1 MSQATVDN
9 FVTVVSVG
17 PTDKPESNENI
28 NFDSAGSGYVT
39 VLTIGDDENQKDI
52 KDVTEEVIV
61 YRLPGERLGFGLKF
75 EGGTKATEFVKRLFI
90 QSCAADSP
98 ASRVKSSWG
107 KLTEGDEILEI
118 DSVSVNTM
126 TRIDCVRCLKDS
138 NVAIK
143 LLVRHTY
150 GQENKKQETSPLIIS
165 AEEKRVPPPPPPVP
179 PRKISR
185 KLLKNLNNNVPKEQ
199 VDSSL
204 GNNNLANVRPT
215 ETSKQKKLQSPRGSV
230 RSYNSPDLLRRDRRF
245 SDGSLGPPDAEVYV
259 DLFLQE
265 STQSLSESD
274 DTGSTIST
282 VIDRFGSFPAT
293 TTSSFSGSLPST
305 PTSIQRQL
313 DISNINIYEDDDV
326 IHGKSLNKPTPLPRE
341 ENNNIIMEEVNP
353 LCFQD
358 APLSY
363 GNESTKVI
371 VPDEIDLIREEP
383 IVLQENRQVS
393 KKPPVPPRS
402 RDTHLTTSSEKIEK
416 CIENLPRLVDFVP
429 KTANGVKEVENSTE
443 IMKMFLEN
451 ERYKPDFEFFDK
463 EPDKDNYIN
472 GVDLYSSKW
481 SLSSQL
487 ATIGEVEEEGSSDCN
502 FNRSSPKTTPVVIVE
517 NTEKREDKNI
527 PHSPETTE
535 KEIYGTMETLPSDS
549 RQPPDGHEFP
559 EHEESQFK
567 KVSINVNLIND
578 KFLSAGREDSPKVN
592 NRYFIQSTSSTDL
605 RPKMYESTEDLKYGD
620 FLPEPTPL
628 YTRSQSLTD
637 VSSLSKKN
645 TKWNQMYEQRRKGLS
660 KLKGLVIP
668 EAAESDLSPS
678 VNLPE
683 IKSQTP
689 TMYIPVPKLD
699 NFSSSE
705 TISTS
710 DADLLRTSIVIP
722 SWSPST
728 PSNLPKYSPAFK
740 RKSLQVYPTSKS
752 ESDYSNTLDFPMKYC
767 DKVSPKGN
775 KVSDDDL
782 NPPKSLESISSPTR
796 SDCSFDYISSSKKY
810 SKNNGDSFQK
820 QSGRM
825 EDESDN
831 DSAVSSSQSSYNSRY
846 SPPSSP
852 TRSCELNHYSKKL
865 EEDDR
870 SAQNRLLK
878 PSSVEAINR
887 KNILASAK
895 CRSGKDLKIGSPV
908 IRRKQEEVQQES
920 EIHRLNTDEKE
931 FTLPGPVVL
940 QKPPIAGTTID
951 SIRAPKDISQEFV
964 KISEQKTTNDSVRL
978 QKEQLDKRNNETPTK
993 VASTNIFLALNSS
1006 SLNHVQM
1013 KLPEETK
1020 NSKSKDYLS
1029 TNSNSR
1035 KPAPINVKALKK
1047 NFENMNSSSPVSP
1060 QKVPF
1065 FKSAEARSNSK
1076 VNDII
1081 EGKATLPVRNGIGKS
1096 VEKLEICSSPKSQE
1110 KKSSEIETK
1119 TITLK
1124 TDPYGTSLGITL
1136 SGGVDENK
1144 DLTVHRIK
1152 YSSIAYA
1159 DGQLKK
1165 GDKIISINGQ
1175 STRDLTHLKAVEL
1188 LKEPVTEFYIVIE
1201 EGENLV
1207 PSPVSSSS
1215 LLQRRSSSMSS
1226 VISRTKSPSLE
1237 VLEEKEANN
1246 VISLTKDGAGLGFSI
1261 EGGRDSPQG
1270 NVPLL
1275 VKKIFTGGAAEKS
1288 GNLNVGDEII
1298 QINDI
1303 KFTLLT
1309 RIEAWNIMKKIPDGK
1324 VDIHIFR

>member
-204 GNNNLANVRPT
+204 GNNNVANVRPT

-416 CIENLPRLVDFVP
+416 CVENLPRLVDFVP

-487 ATIGEVEEEGSSDCN
+487 ATIGEVEEEGSCDCN

-517 NTEKREDKNI
+517 NTEKREDKNT
-527 PHSPETTE
+527 PHSPETT
-535 KEIYGTMETLPSDS
+535 
-549 RQPPDGHEFP
+549 
-559 EHEESQFK
+559 K
-567 KVSINVNLIND
+567 K
-578 KFLSAGREDSPKVN
+578 G
-592 NRYFIQSTSSTDL
+592 
-605 RPKMYESTEDLKYGD
+605 
-620 FLPEPTPL
+620 
-628 YTRSQSLTD
+628 
-637 VSSLSKKN
+637 
-645 TKWNQMYEQRRKGLS
+645 
-660 KLKGLVIP
+660 
-668 EAAESDLSPS
+668 
-678 VNLPE
+678 
-683 IKSQTP
+683 
-689 TMYIPVPKLD
+689 
-699 NFSSSE
+699 
-705 TISTS
+705 
-710 DADLLRTSIVIP
+710 
-722 SWSPST
+722 
-728 PSNLPKYSPAFK
+728 
-740 RKSLQVYPTSKS
+740 
-752 ESDYSNTLDFPMKYC
+752 
-767 DKVSPKGN
+767 
-775 KVSDDDL
+775 
-782 NPPKSLESISSPTR
+782 
-796 SDCSFDYISSSKKY
+796 
-810 SKNNGDSFQK
+810 
-820 QSGRM
+820 
-825 EDESDN
+825 
-831 DSAVSSSQSSYNSRY
+831 
-846 SPPSSP
+846 
-852 TRSCELNHYSKKL
+852 
-865 EEDDR
+865 
-870 SAQNRLLK
+870 
-878 PSSVEAINR
+878 
-887 KNILASAK
+887 
-895 CRSGKDLKIGSPV
+895 
-908 IRRKQEEVQQES
+908 
-920 EIHRLNTDEKE
+920 
-931 FTLPGPVVL
+931 
-940 QKPPIAGTTID
+940 
-951 SIRAPKDISQEFV
+951 
-964 KISEQKTTNDSVRL
+964 
-978 QKEQLDKRNNETPTK
+978 NNETPTK

-1035 KPAPINVKALKK
+1035 KPGPINVKALKK

-1065 FKSAEARSNSK
+1065 FKSAESRSNSK

-1096 VEKLEICSSPKSQE
+1096 VEKLEICSPPKTQD
-1110 KKSSEIETK
+1110 KKSSEVETK

-1144 DLTVHRIK
+1144 DITVHRIK
-1152 YSSIAYA
+1152 YSSIAYT

-1175 STRDLTHLKAVEL
+1175 STRDLTHLEAVEL

-1246 VISLTKDGAGLGFSI
+1246 VISFIKDGAGLGFSI